1 MEGKIMTQFINFI
14 SEKMLHTNTTKDG
27 KQFVN
32 VSIPCDQSKTGFA
45 SFGVNVGQ
53 VLNATKKDGTVVEGF
68 KSILLGEADKTRKIS
83 VATNKKGTNYKDIE
97 VSNAA
102 IAEMF
107 NAARNAYRAV
117 QTVPA
122 VEA

>member
-1 MEGKIMTQFINFI
+1 MEDKIMTKFINFI
-14 SEKMLHTNTTKDG
+14 SEAMLHTNTTATG

-32 VSIPCDQSKTGFA
+32 VSIPCDQSKTGYA
-45 SFGVNVGQ
+45 SFGVNMGQ
-53 VLNATKKDGTVVEGF
+53 VLNATKKDGTVVAGF

-83 VATNKKGTNYKDIE
+83 VATNKKGTSYKDIK
-97 VSNAA
+97 VTNAA

>member
-1 MEGKIMTQFINFI
+1 MNTFINFI
-14 SEKMLHTNTTKDG
+14 SEAMLHTNSTKDG

-32 VSIPCDQSKTGFA
+32 VSIPCKESKTGYA
-45 SFGVNVGQ
+45 SFGVNLGQ
-53 VLNATKKDGTVVEGF
+53 VLDARKKDGTIVAGY

-83 VATNKKGTNYKDIE
+83 VATNKKGINYKDIE
-97 VSNAA
+97 VKNAA
-102 IAEMF
+102 IAAYF
-107 NAARNAYRAV
+107 NDARNAYRAM